1 MQPGAGRDGHK
12 LQQRLR
18 EEKGKEKRNEV
29 ALGSLHGHC
38 GASCWV
44 LCTYAVQQS
53 WYLCLWCSTPLAWM
67 GDRSSSPHCERR

>member
-53 WYLCLWCSTPLAWM
+53 WYL
-67 GDRSSSPHCERR
+67 